1 MNTVVAALVAILA
14 KRNTDVL
21 QALLNM
27 VGITRPSLI
36 TNATGHG
43 FNGCQVSSLSGGQ
56 FIVQINPKL
65 PVLRQECIYRQ
76 PLCAQQKPR
85 KHRYF

>member
-21 QALLNM
+21 QALFNM
-27 VGITRPSLI
+27 MGITRPSLI

-43 FNGCQVSSLSGGQ
+43 FNGCQVASLGRGQLVIQLSSL
-56 FIVQINPKL
+56 
-65 PVLRQECIYRQ
+65 YR
-76 PLCAQQKPR
+76 CAQYR
-85 KHRYF
+85 SFE